1 MKKLATEATQAKT
14 FVGGFEVKK
23 VVREF
28 IDFKQSDD
36 GESFGNHLDYLM
48 RETAKNGGEIQSVTV
63 HVTEEYWEK
72 FAKQVIEDE
81 NRFAS
86 TGGYDRA

>member
-1 MKKLATEATQAKT
+1 MKKMPKSMEATENK

-28 IDFKQSDD
+28 VDFKQSPD

-48 RETAKNGGEIQSVTV
+48 RETAKQGGEIQSVTV
-63 HVTEEYWEK
+63 HVTEEYWEQFSK
-72 FAKQVIEDE
+72 NVMEEE
-81 NRFAS
+81 NRYNN
-86 TGGYDRA
+86 TGGYCA